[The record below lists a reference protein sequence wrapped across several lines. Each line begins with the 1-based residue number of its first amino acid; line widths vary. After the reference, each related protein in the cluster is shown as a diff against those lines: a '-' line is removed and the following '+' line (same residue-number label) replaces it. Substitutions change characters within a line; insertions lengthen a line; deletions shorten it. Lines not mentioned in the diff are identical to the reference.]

1 MKNTLKITVTITN
14 QSGIRSMQTL
24 HFPGN
29 WDQHQRWAFIRLK
42 ETVELCDVHVYESDM
57 YCMETGMSHAELREA
72 SDILYSREDIE
83 AADFDNQS
91 GDR

>member
-1 MKNTLKITVTITN
+1 MLNILKITATITDKN
-14 QSGIRSMQTL
+14 GLQSIQNL
-24 HFPGN
+24 YFPTD
-29 WDQHQRWAFIRLK
+29 WDVDQRWAFIRLK

-83 AADFDNQS
+83 AQDFHNQS